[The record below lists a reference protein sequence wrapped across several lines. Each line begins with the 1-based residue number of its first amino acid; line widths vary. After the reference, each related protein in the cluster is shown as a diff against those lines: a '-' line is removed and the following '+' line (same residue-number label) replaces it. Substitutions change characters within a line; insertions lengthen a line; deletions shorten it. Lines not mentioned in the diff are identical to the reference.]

1 MYTIARIVKY
11 ATENPI
17 ITSLLLSIKWLN
29 GRNIPF
35 GDLDL
40 SGQDTKK

>member
-1 MYTIARIVKY
+1 MYTIIRIVKY
-11 ATENPI
+11 AIENPI
-17 ITSLLLSIKWLN
+17 IISLLLFIKWLN

-40 SGQDTKK
+40 SGQNTKK